1 MLISNKCYSNTLFF
15 RMAIQP
21 KFPKK
26 DYRTEEKQYIRE
38 TRRKGDSNRKYFRCK
53 DRLCF

>member
-1 MLISNKCYSNTLFF
+1 MLIFKKCYLDTLFF

-26 DYRTEEKQYIRE
+26 DYKTEEKQIIR
-38 TRRKGDSNRKYFRCK
+38 TT
-53 DRLCF
+53 